1 MVNMVT
7 FGVITS
13 IFLAATFYLGW
24 CGYKGTRDNSEF
36 LLGRNKTS
44 PVIIALSYGATFV
57 SASAIVG
64 FGGMSAKYGLSMIWL
79 TVLCIVVGTL
89 IAFMVF
95 GKRMRRIG
103 KEMGAFTFSDFLGKR
118 FRSPGIRTVSALI
131 IIIGMPIYCAAVL
144 LGGANFVTA
153 TTGINKDMVLLGLSL
168 IVALYV
174 TYGGVIAVMYNDA
187 LQATIMF
194 VGMIIISVFTFY
206 ELGGVVDANTALGML
221 WDAKIA
227 SGDEVMQALAANGMT
242 GWASFPEFGSNVW
255 MTVVTTLLLGV
266 GIGALAQPQLA
277 VRFMSAKDEK
287 TLNRSLGIGAV
298 FILVILGSA
307 FTFGALSNVY
317 FADQHG
323 GLAAIEYIPNVDMI
337 IPTFV
342 NELFVNVT
350 FGDIFISIFM
360 LAILCASIST
370 MSALLHTMG
379 VSVGYDL
386 WSRIRKESLT
396 VGSDM
401 VRSMRSNRISTLVMM
416 IAVVIVAYCMPSNII
431 AKATTIFMGLTAATL
446 LSAYAHGL
454 FSKRPN
460 TTAAKCSIVV
470 GALTWTLWAF
480 FVEYSTSKL
489 GLCRMIFGVD
499 SLTSGILG
507 YVDPL
512 VVALPLSAIT
522 LIAVCLLRPTE
533 ETTGVGLTQE
543 V

>member
-1 MVNMVT
+1 MVNMII

-24 CGYKGTRDNSEF
+24 YGYKSTRDNSEF
-36 LLGRNKTS
+36 LLGRNKAS

-64 FGGMSAKYGLSMIWL
+64 FGGMAAKYGLSMIWL

-89 IAFMVF
+89 IAFVVF

-103 KEMGAFTFSDFLGKR
+103 KELGAFTFSDFLGKR

-144 LGGANFVTA
+144 LGGVNFVTA
-153 TTGINKDMVLLGLSL
+153 TTGINKDLVLLGLSL

-187 LQATIMF
+187 LQASIML
-194 VGMIIISVFTFY
+194 VGMIIIGTFTFY
-206 ELGGVVDANTALGML
+206 ELGGIVDANTALGAL

-227 SGDEVMQALAANGMT
+227 SGDEIMKALAANGMT
-242 GWASFPEFGSNVW
+242 GWTSFPEFGSNVW

-298 FILVILGSA
+298 FILIILGSA
-307 FTFGALSNVY
+307 FTFGALSNVF
-317 FADQHG
+317 FAEQHG
-323 GLAAIEYIPNVDMI
+323 GLSAIEYISNIDMI

-342 NELFVNVT
+342 NELFANVT

-379 VSVGYDL
+379 VSMGYDL
-386 WSRIRKESLT
+386 WSRIKKESVT
-396 VGSDM
+396 TGSNL
-401 VRSMRSNRISTLVMM
+401 VRSMRSNRISTLMM
-416 IAVVIVAYCMPSNII
+416 MVVVVIVAYCMPSNII

-454 FSKRPN
+454 FSKKPN
-460 TTAAKCSIVV
+460 TVAAKCSIIV
-470 GALTWTLWAF
+470 GAVAWMLWAF
-480 FVEYSTSKL
+480 FVEYGTSKL
-489 GLCRMIFGVD
+489 GLCKMIFGVD
-499 SLTSGILG
+499 SLASGTLG

-512 VVALPLSAIT
+512 VIALPLSAIT
-522 LIAVCLLRPTE
+522 LVIVCLVRPIEDTTE
-533 ETTGVGLTQE
+533 TAVSEQT
-543 V
+543 